1 MKTVGDFKKAG
12 VVFVGEDRYVSRHSP
27 TKTEMLEDLYAGYIN
42 DDYVTH
48 KHWCNTKIRSFAWRD
63 LTTKPDNP
71 QYKIELDIANHCWR
85 PSLNQSVEYPCEQR
99 VVFHDEYMEY
109 LENARKDGITKPMT
123 RSEYSKYLT
132 GVPASA
138 VAVNPA
144 SSEFKVGD
152 LVVADCDAAGKYLI
166 EIKYLDSHSVFG
178 YLQSNDGQPPT
189 LNHFCAYIS
198 NTKITHYNP
207 QLNELKDII
216 GLHDDPTECAKAILA
231 AGYTK

>member
-1 MKTVGDFKKAG
+1 MKTVGEFKKAG
-12 VVFVGEDRYVSRHSP
+12 VVFVEGDECKD
-27 TKTEMLEDLYAGYIN
+27 
-42 DDYVTH
+42 DDYKYTKGWVLDKFQHFDECQVT
-48 KHWCNTKIRSFAWRD
+48 SFAWRD

-71 QYKIELDIANHCWR
+71 NFKIELDIDNHRWR
-85 PSLNQSVEYPCEQR
+85 PSLNQGIEYPYEQR
-99 VVFHDEYMEY
+99 VTFHDEYMEY

-123 RSEYSKYLT
+123 RVEYVKYLE
-132 GVPASA
+132 GNLVNA
-138 VAVNPA
+138 VATDSGEAAKPP
-144 SSEFKVGD
+144 EFKAGD

-207 QLNELKDII
+207 KLEELKDII
-216 GLHDDPTECAKAILA
+216 GTHDDPTECAKAILS